1 MEGCY
6 DAARKR
12 LLEISKKL
20 RCPDIDQE
28 EKNRLFNKQVDL
40 IDVLEEY
47 SDDLVNPPIV

>member
-12 LLEISKKL
+12 LLEISEKL
-20 RCPDIDQE
+20 RCPDTDQE

-47 SDDLVNPPIV
+47 SDDLVNTPIV